1 MGDVQ
6 SAQFSL
12 LAIGKKNLLKYQKDN
27 LYSLI
32 ISLIHNMSLVTEF
45 KMYLT
50 VKTTDCERL

>member
-12 LAIGKKNLLKYQKDN
+12 LAIGKKNLLKYQEDN

-32 ISLIHNMSLVTEF
+32 ISLIHNMGLVTEF